1 MKNPI
6 DDIFGIEREE
16 EIEEK
21 PPVVLQKIE
30 QTDDETDQDFELAR
44 QNIIDTIE
52 DSKEAIAEMINV
64 AKLSQHPRAYEV
76 LGTMLKMQI
85 ESNKDLL
92 ELRKARNELMKKV
105 EDRPNTI
112 NNNLIMSS
120 ADVLKL
126 ISDSQKK

>member
-16 EIEEK
+16 EIDEK
-21 PPVVLQKIE
+21 PPIVLQKIE

>member
-16 EIEEK
+16 EIDEK

>member
-16 EIEEK
+16 VEEAQ
-21 PPVVLQKIE
+21 PIVLEKVE
-30 QTDDETDQDFELAR
+30 RVDDQAEQDFELAR